1 MVLLFVIMH
10 DAGPLRT
17 DKGRAGGNDHLE
29 VTSHTYEGKKKCTAG
44 DKLLSLIFVE
54 RTVDS
59 KQVLPVIL
67 LHQVIFF
74 L

>member
-1 MVLLFVIMH
+1 MVLLFAIMH

-17 DKGRAGGNDHLE
+17 DKGSAGGNDHLE
-29 VTSHTYEGKKKCTAG
+29 VTLHTYEGKNACTAG
-44 DKLLSLIFVE
+44 DKLLSIIFVG

-59 KQVLPVIL
+59 KQVMPVIL
-67 LHQVIFF
+67 LHPVIFF